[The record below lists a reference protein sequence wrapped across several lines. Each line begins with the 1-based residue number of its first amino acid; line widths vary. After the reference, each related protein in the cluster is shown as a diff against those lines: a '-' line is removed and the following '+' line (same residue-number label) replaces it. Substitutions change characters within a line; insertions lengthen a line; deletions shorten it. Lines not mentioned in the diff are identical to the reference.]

1 MPVYVQPGQQKRTTV
16 VIVEDELL
24 VRIAGIGT
32 RSAGYHVI
40 EARNAD
46 VALKVL
52 ERRSDEV
59 AAILTDVNLSGS
71 MDGFEL
77 ARHIHEHWPH
87 IRIAITSGYVRV
99 QPGDIPGGGRFLP
112 KPYRGA
118 AVVEC
123 ISDLL
128 RSGRAAQTPARRSA
142 RSRSTRVCR
151 AGRRARSGR
160 TPYRNP
166 RLNAAPD
173 RIRPEKDGAA
183 SPRFHGRLTTT
194 NSDARMQRRK
204 DGVPLTAGASPAI

>member
-1 MPVYVQPGQQKRTTV
+1 MSQPGQQKRTTI

-24 VRIAGIGT
+24 VRMRGSELL
-32 RSAGYHVI
+32 SAGYHVI

-87 IRIAITSGYVRV
+87 IRIAVTSGYVRV

-128 RSGRAAQTPARRSA
+128 RSG
-142 RSRSTRVCR
+142 
-151 AGRRARSGR
+151 AGRAEPAPAGA
-160 TPYRNP
+160 PA
-166 RLNAAPD
+166 AAPQKPAEPAGGAGPVET
-173 RIRPEKDGAA
+173 RPEILA
-183 SPRFHGRLTTT
+183 
-194 NSDARMQRRK
+194 
-204 DGVPLTAGASPAI
+204 